1 MANTSQ
7 RAGVEAER
15 SLAATS
21 FNGTS
26 QNIGTPLDNPPV
38 IILFDNQTDVSVP
51 LYVDGVLYHTFKAGD
66 VFLLDMRANTG
77 IAANF
82 SFSEG
87 TQFSTNAAAGADGS
101 FRISTLYAR

>member
-7 RAGVEAER
+7 RAAPETER

-21 FNGTS
+21 FNGTP
-26 QNIGTPLDNPPV
+26 QNIGTALDNPPV
-38 IILFDNQTDVSVP
+38 IILFDNQTNVAVP
-51 LYVDGVLYHTFKAGD
+51 LYVDGVLWHTFVAGD

-82 SFSEG
+82 AFSAG
-87 TQFSTNAAAGADGS
+87 TQFSTNAAAGASGS
-101 FRISTLYAR
+101 FRITTLYAR